1 MSILALAIVLVAPP
15 PPQPGAADIAGTW
28 RLQNEK
34 ALVRIGPCGAQL
46 CGKIT
51 RILKPLPYRKSHD
64 LNNPDPALRGRSII
78 GINILSGLDRDGDE
92 WHGQIYDPVHGKSY
106 RSVVSRADDGTLQVK
121 GCIAFLC
128 KTQIWESA
136 D

>member
-1 MSILALAIVLVAPP
+1 MSILALALALAAPP
-15 PPQPGAADIAGTW
+15 QRGPDIAGTW

-34 ALVRIGPCGAQL
+34 ALVQIGPCGAHL

-51 RILKPLPYRKSHD
+51 KILKPLPYRKSHD
-64 LNNPDPALRGRSII
+64 LQNPDPKLRGRSII
-78 GINILSGLDRDGDE
+78 GITILSNLDRDGDE
-92 WHGQIYDPVHGKSY
+92 WRGEVYDPVHGKSY
-106 RSVVSRADDGTLQVK
+106 RSVVSLADNGDLKVQ

-128 KTQIWESA
+128 KTQMWERV